1 MNHPNH
7 CGLNSEG
14 FGQGNYFFSMT
25 GVGPKQFNNGQHI
38 ESHLEKN
45 KTLQQMLGE
54 MCIGQ
59 RIHNELK
66 EQGRSVSWLA
76 RQLNMERTSL
86 YYTFH
91 NNSIDL
97 ELLLRISAFLGHNF
111 MQDVADV
118 FKAYGL

>member
-1 MNHPNH
+1 MDYPNY
-7 CGLNSEG
+7 CVLNSED
-14 FGQGNYFFSMT
+14 FGRGNCFSPMAS
-25 GVGPKQFNNGQHI
+25 VAPKQFNNVQHI
-38 ESHLEKN
+38 EPQLDKN
-45 KTLQQMLGE
+45 AAIPLMLGE
-54 MCIGQ
+54 MRIGQ
-59 RIHNELK
+59 RIYDELK

-76 RQLNMERTSL
+76 RQLGMERTSL